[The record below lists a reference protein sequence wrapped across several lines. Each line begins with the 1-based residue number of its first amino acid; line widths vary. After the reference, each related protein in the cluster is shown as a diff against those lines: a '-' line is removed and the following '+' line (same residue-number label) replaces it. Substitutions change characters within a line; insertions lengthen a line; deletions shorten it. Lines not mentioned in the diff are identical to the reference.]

1 MADQKILY
9 SGTKKEVNASSGL
22 LETIAKDGVVCVYR
36 CKMMDKLTTA
46 CLSWS
51 FNWEQLKLQG
61 IDGLTGHIL
70 ITYYD
75 STTEQPPIR
84 VDVDLTSTHQV
95 VEKVIQKTESFEDFS
110 VKFDWELVPHRYPE
124 ELSYEEMFKESEN
137 TDSILVIGDKKLYVS
152 KAFLSLHSDFFSA
165 LFSSNFKEGAMNE
178 VPIKDIFFKDF
189 GLLISTIYPKNVFPN
204 DTTVEKLLELADRF
218 IMPSVFRQVEN
229 HLINV
234 SHIENEKKMWM
245 ADKYSLEQLLKKT
258 IHQVDTIE
266 KAKKLKISSEY
277 AEMSDGTKAKL
288 FERLV
293 QII

>member
-9 SGTKKEVNASSGL
+9 SGIKKEVNASSGL
-22 LETIAKDGVVCVYR
+22 LETITKDGVVCVYR

-70 ITYYD
+70 ITYYN
-75 STTEQPPIR
+75 STTEQAPIR

-95 VEKVIQKTESFEDFS
+95 VEKVIQNTKSFEDFS

-124 ELSYEEMFKESEN
+124 ELSYEEIFKESEN
-137 TDSILVIGDKKLYVS
+137 TDAILLIGDKKLYVS

-165 LFSSNFKEGAMNE
+165 LFSSNFEEGAMNE

-189 GLLISTIYPKNVFPN
+189 GLLIN
-204 DTTVEKLLELADRF
+204 TTVEKLLELADRF

-234 SHIENEKKMWM
+234 SQIENEKKMWM
-245 ADKYSLEQLLKKT
+245 ADKYSLDQLLKKT
-258 IHQVDTIE
+258 IHQVDTVE